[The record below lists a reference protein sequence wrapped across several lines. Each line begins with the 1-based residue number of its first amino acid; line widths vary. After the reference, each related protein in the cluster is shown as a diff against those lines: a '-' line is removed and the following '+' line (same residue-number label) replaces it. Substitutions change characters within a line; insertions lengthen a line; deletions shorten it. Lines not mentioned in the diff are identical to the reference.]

1 MERTSMKHQVRV
13 VRAACRVAAAMSI
26 ALTLPAA
33 DAAARI
39 EEPLV
44 LGINEGATDNK
55 TADEL
60 RRQYAS
66 LAKVLS
72 RVSGKPVVV
81 EPYVDVTLFRLKF
94 DEGAFHF
101 AFGKSVHV
109 VARGVVAGN
118 YVPVVKNEK
127 PYVAGFL
134 VQKGSAIRDLKGL
147 RGKTL
152 LLPPA
157 DTYTSALVETTINE
171 LGVPYI
177 VQNETT
183 GYGPPR
189 ADTIA
194 VRHFRIQDNVAKA
207 VSVGLYPAGAVNPS
221 VIARVEKQQQEG
233 AIKWKDTELIADGPG
248 VQVLTKLKPQ
258 TGWLVVASA
267 ALPMDLVQRAVDALT
282 GLAQHDEGRQV
293 LKDIGCPG
301 LVRSSRDE
309 YVSLIRYLHH

>member
-1 MERTSMKHQVRV
+1 MSNR
-13 VRAACRVAAAMSI
+13 VRALWAACSAAALSFCLWM
-26 ALTLPAA
+26 PAA
-33 DAAARI
+33 RAAAKI
-39 EEPLV
+39 DEPLV

-55 TADEL
+55 GADEL

-81 EPYVDVTLFRLKF
+81 EPYVDVSLFRRKF
-94 DEGAFHF
+94 DAGVFHF

-109 VARGVVAGN
+109 VARGVVAGK

-127 PYVAGFL
+127 PYVAGFV
-134 VQKGSAIRDLKGL
+134 VQKGSAIKDLKGL

-152 LLPPA
+152 VLPPA

-171 LGVPYI
+171 LGVPYV
-177 VQNETT
+177 VQDELT

-189 ADTIA
+189 PDTIA

-207 VSVGLYPAGAVNPS
+207 VSVGLFPAGAVNPS
-221 VIARVEKQQQEG
+221 VIARVEKQQEG
-233 AIKWKDTELIADGPG
+233 TIKWKDTELIADGPG
-248 VQVLTKLKPQ
+248 IQVLTKLRPQ
-258 TGWLVVASA
+258 TGWLLVASA
-267 ALPMDLVQRAVDALT
+267 ALPGDLVQRMVDALT
-282 GLAQHDEGRQV
+282 TLATNDEGKQV
-293 LKDIGCPG
+293 LKDIDCPN

-309 YVSLIRYLHH
+309 YVALIRYLYH

>member
-1 MERTSMKHQVRV
+1 M
-13 VRAACRVAAAMSI
+13 AALSIAWMMPAAHAAAKI
-26 ALTLPAA
+26 
-33 DAAARI
+33 D
-39 EEPLV
+39 EPFV
-44 LGINEGATDNK
+44 LGINEGATDNR

-72 RVSGKPVVV
+72 RVSGRPVVV
-81 EPYVDVTLFRLKF
+81 EPYVDVTLFRRRF

-109 VARGVVAGN
+109 VARGVVAGK

-127 PYVAGFL
+127 PYVAGFV
-134 VQKGSAIRDLKGL
+134 VQKGSAIKDLHAL

-152 LLPPA
+152 VLPPA
-157 DTYTSALVETTINE
+157 DTYTAALVQTTIHE
-171 LGVPYI
+171 LGVPYV
-177 VQNETT
+177 VQDELT

-207 VSVGLYPAGAVNPS
+207 VSVGLYPVGAVNPS

-233 AIKWKDTELIADGPG
+233 TIRWKDTELIADGPG
-248 VQVLTKLKPQ
+248 VQVLAKLKPQ
-258 TGWLVVASA
+258 TGWLLVASA
-267 ALPMDLVQRAVDALT
+267 AMPGDLVQRAVEALT
-282 GLAQHDEGRQV
+282 GLAGHEEGKQV
-293 LKDIGCPG
+293 LKDIGCPN
-301 LVRSSRDE
+301 LVRSSREE
-309 YVSLIRYLHH
+309 YVTLIRYLHH